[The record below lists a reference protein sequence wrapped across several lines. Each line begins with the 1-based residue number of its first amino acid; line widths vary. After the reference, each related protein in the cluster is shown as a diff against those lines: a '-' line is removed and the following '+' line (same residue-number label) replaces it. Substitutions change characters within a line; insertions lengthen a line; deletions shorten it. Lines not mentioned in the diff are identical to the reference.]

1 MANRSPSHFTWKLS
15 LSLLVLVVLGFNLLA
30 ASNWRVLMDPK
41 GAGTLATELIAAGN
55 QKYEIAGLDPH
66 SPLVAIGAKKGDLI
80 SFERKSDRLRLLHVG
95 ETVAIT
101 LHTAD
106 GPRASVIQAVL
117 DPDFIA
123 NANVLAVF
131 WLTQL
136 ASTLFTLG
144 LSLVIGLRLSDS
156 PPMRGFAIAL
166 LADSAGFIPVLPA
179 SATQDWISLYL
190 APLVTGVA
198 VLSFLYFSLAFPQS
212 APWFKKKSIKVFFFA
227 LAIVFACSICLTS
240 YDRAYGLA
248 AVASDLVQRGRNFI
262 VLIICISAMIALYAS
277 WRRGKGADRYR
288 MAWIGASL
296 STVLMGYCVSHLVDV
311 VNWQTPME
319 LDIVVTVIIA
329 CGYFGLA
336 FGLLR
341 HRLLNISFAVNRTL
355 VFTATSL
362 MLFLAFWLIEQ
373 IVHKLVHFEALA
385 DNAMLS
391 GAIAFGLFFAFN
403 RLHHRVEH
411 WIDHLFFGEWRAN
424 ERALR
429 QFMAKAAHFLA
440 LDALVPAFGAALD
453 RFSDHAG
460 NAIYLIGP
468 NQQFELVFSTIA
480 APPASVSVDN
490 NIAVTLR
497 DTRGPMLLDVS
508 DADVQG
514 ALVLPMLQGSLLKGF
529 VVMGVKTSSQ
539 GYRPDEE
546 VVLQAAAALIA
557 LDINRLE
564 AAKAAQELAQ
574 MEQERKLLLQRQNFL
589 EQELAALHVVLS
601 TAVQAPRISAADLA

>member
-1 MANRSPSHFTWKLS
+1 MANRSHSHFTWKLS
-15 LSLLVLVVLGFNLLA
+15 LTLLVLAVLGF
-30 ASNWRVLMDPK
+30 
-41 GAGTLATELIAAGN
+41 TLVAAGN
-55 QKYEIAGLDPH
+55 WRMLIDPKETGSLATDFITAGHQKYKIVGLGPH
-66 SPLVAIGAKKGDLI
+66 SPLAAIGAETGDLV
-80 SFERKSDRLRLLHVG
+80 SFERKSDRLRLLQVG
-95 ETVAIT
+95 EPVAIT

-106 GPRASVIQAVL
+106 GPRSAVIKAVF
-117 DPDFIA
+117 DPDAIV
-123 NANVLAVF
+123 NANVWAVF
-131 WLTQL
+131 WFTAL

-144 LSLVIGLRLSDS
+144 LSLVIGLRLSES

-166 LADSAGFIPVLPA
+166 LADSTGFIPVLPA
-179 SATQDWISLYL
+179 GPIQDWISLYL

-212 APWFKKKSIKVFFFA
+212 APWFKKKPVKA
-227 LAIVFACSICLTS
+227 LFLALVAAFACNVLLTF
-240 YDRAYGLA
+240 YDRTYGLA
-248 AVASDLVQRGRNFI
+248 PVVSDLVQRGRNFI
-262 VLIICISAMIALYAS
+262 VLIICIASMCALYAS
-277 WRRGKGADRYR
+277 WRRSEGADRYR

-296 STVLMGYCVSHLVDV
+296 SAVLTGYSVSHLVDV
-311 VNWQTPME
+311 MNWQAPME
-319 LDIVVTVIIA
+319 LSIAVTVLVA
-329 CGYFGLA
+329 CGYSGLA
-336 FGLLR
+336 LGLLR
-341 HRLLNISFAVNRTL
+341 HRLLNISFAINRTL
-355 VFTATSL
+355 VFTVTSL

-373 IVHKLVHFEALA
+373 VVHKLVHFEALA

-429 QFMAKAAHFLA
+429 QFMAKTAHFLA
-440 LDALVPAFGAALD
+440 VDALVGAFGAALD

-468 NQQFELVFSTIA
+468 NQQFELAFGTIA
-480 APPASVSVDN
+480 AAPDSLSLDN
-490 NIAVTLR
+490 SIAVTLR
-497 DTRGPMLLDVS
+497 DTRAPMQLDAGH
-508 DADVQG
+508 ADVRG
-514 ALVLPMLQGSLLKGF
+514 TLVLPMLQGSLLKGF
-529 VVMGVKTSSQ
+529 VVMGVKTGSQ

-546 VVLQAAAALIA
+546 SVLKEAAALIA

-574 MEQERKLLLQRQNFL
+574 MELERKLLLQRQTFL

-601 TAVQAPRISAADLA
+601 KAVQAPSIRAADLA